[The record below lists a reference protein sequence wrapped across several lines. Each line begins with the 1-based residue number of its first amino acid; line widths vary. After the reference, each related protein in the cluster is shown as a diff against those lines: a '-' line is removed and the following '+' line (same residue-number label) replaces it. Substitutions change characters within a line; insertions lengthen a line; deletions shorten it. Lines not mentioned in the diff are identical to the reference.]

1 MLQRFYTQLPGL
13 KSHRSLLAAS
23 QSCVL
28 QAQFGTTF
36 TGIGETGS
44 AQDDRPI
51 TPWVRSVISGAD
63 LTRNPKYNK
72 GLAFTETERDRLY
85 LRGLLPPAILSQ
97 DVQADRALK
106 NLRNMA
112 NDLDRHSY
120 LTALQERNES
130 LFYKLLVDNIKEL
143 LPIVHMPTVS
153 EYCAKYALM
162 FRSLPRALFISLKD
176 KGAIYQIL
184 KNWPERRIK
193 AICITDGERVG
204 QLGDLGVQAVGVP
217 VSKLALYTACGG
229 IPPSV
234 CLPVVL
240 DCGTD
245 NQELLDSPFYVGLK
259 QKRVRGVEYQELL
272 DEFFAAAQRRFGN
285 TVLMHLED
293 MQYENMSKTMAQY
306 SGSIPIFSDDIQGL
320 AAVVIAGILA
330 AAPLTTK
337 KLADHTFLI
346 AGEGRA
352 ATSIASIIA
361 AAIARERRHANET
374 ILDARK
380 RVWLLDSKGL
390 VVRSRGDA
398 DDLDD
403 HKLPYCHRQPTTDK
417 QDCPDL
423 LSAVKVTKPSV
434 LIGISSMP
442 PTITFSEQVCREM
455 GDNNERPI
463 IMPLSQPGAEVK
475 PKDAYTWTDGRCIF
489 ADRDTRTDSSDVVL
503 DDGRRFTPSTC
514 ETTYLFPGVG
524 LGTLLSRSTKLRDE
538 MFIVAAE
545 ALAKLVS
552 DEDRARG
559 AIYPP
564 IGPIRNISA
573 HIAKAVAQRAYDSAL
588 ATEQPKPSDLYEAA
602 LQIMYE
608 AEYRNY
614 R

>member
-1 MLQRFYTQLPGL
+1 MPLPL
-13 KSHRSLLAAS
+13 
-23 QSCVL
+23 
-28 QAQFGTTF
+28 
-36 TGIGETGS
+36 
-44 AQDDRPI
+44 
-51 TPWVRSVISGAD
+51 
-63 LTRNPKYNK
+63 
-72 GLAFTETERDRLY
+72 
-85 LRGLLPPAILSQ
+85 
-97 DVQADRALK
+97 
-106 NLRNMA
+106 
-112 NDLDRHSY
+112 
-120 LTALQERNES
+120 
-130 LFYKLLVDNIKEL
+130 
-143 LPIVHMPTVS
+143 
-153 EYCAKYALM
+153 
-162 FRSLPRALFISLKD
+162 
-176 KGAIYQIL
+176 
-184 KNWPERRIK
+184 
-193 AICITDGERVG
+193 
-204 QLGDLGVQAVGVP
+204 
-217 VSKLALYTACGG
+217 
-229 IPPSV
+229 
-234 CLPVVL
+234 
-240 DCGTD
+240 
-245 NQELLDSPFYVGLK
+245 
-259 QKRVRGVEYQELL
+259 QELL

-514 ETTYLFPGVG
+514 ETAYLFPGVG